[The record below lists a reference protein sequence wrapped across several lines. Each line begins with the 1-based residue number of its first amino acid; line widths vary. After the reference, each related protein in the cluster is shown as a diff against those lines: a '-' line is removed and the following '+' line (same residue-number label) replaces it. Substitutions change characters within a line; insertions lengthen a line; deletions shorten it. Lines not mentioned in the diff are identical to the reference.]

1 MGILTDSPDT
11 ACPPAYLLLYSQL
24 LGFGPKPPFVDDWNT
39 IAKVSEALR
48 AQILCGMLGVDRIT
62 WVSPQAIKIHEIGS

>member
-1 MGILTDSPDT
+1 MPRRLPTFIQ
-11 ACPPAYLLLYSQL
+11 PA

-39 IAKVSEALR
+39 IAKISEALR

-62 WVSPQAIKIHEIGS
+62 WVSPQAIKIHEIGSLYSKVHSK